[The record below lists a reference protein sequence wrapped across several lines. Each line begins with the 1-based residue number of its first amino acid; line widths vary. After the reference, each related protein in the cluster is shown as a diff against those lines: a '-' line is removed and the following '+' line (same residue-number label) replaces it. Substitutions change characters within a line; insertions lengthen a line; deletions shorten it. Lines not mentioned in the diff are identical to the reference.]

1 MITLAFEKFDI
12 FCLLVCQSND
22 SKGANNHFLF
32 LYKIPTLAQEYVENR
47 QVIMIIELTYS
58 RSKCTAKMVVFP
70 ILSYPA
76 GIYLFKVNNENTRTM
91 CKICSKLTIKTL
103 ELLQ

>member
-58 RSKCTAKMVVFP
+58 RSKCTAKMVVF
-70 ILSYPA
+70 LYYLTQPA
-76 GIYLFKVNNENTRTM
+76 FT
-91 CKICSKLTIKTL
+91 CSKLTMKTP
-103 ELLQ
+103 EQCVKSAQS